1 MPFVE
6 IRLQWGTAIASHAD
20 IGQQVLS
27 KLSRSEVRM
36 HFTITQGAE
45 NIGTYNKTQQSS
57 HKWCKSCGGH
67 LLTEHPEAGVTDV
80 YAAILSGLPFQPG
93 AHVQCQ
99 ETVLRVKDGL
109 EKMKDLPKEMG
120 GSGEA
125 LSE

>member
-1 MPFVE
+1 ME

-36 HFTITQGAE
+36 HSRSLRGLKTLAPTTRLSRVHTSGA
-45 NIGTYNKTQQSS
+45 NPVGAN
-57 HKWCKSCGGH
+57 

-93 AHVQCQ
+93 AHVQSQ
-99 ETVLRVKDGL
+99 ETVLRV
-109 EKMKDLPKEMG
+109 
-120 GSGEA
+120 
-125 LSE
+125 